1 MPQLRVTVASYNIH
15 IGIGR
20 DGQFAPSR
28 IASVLQELHAEVIA
42 LQEVQLGPR
51 TFNMFEYLRGAT
63 GLHGIARPA
72 LVHPV
77 HGEYGNALLT
87 RHRIKSADAIDLS
100 VEGHEPRSAIDVMLD
115 CDGAP
120 LRVVATHL
128 GLNPAERRVQVRRL
142 LDAIDATAAGAPTLL
157 AGDVN
162 EWFLWGRPLRW
173 LHAHFA
179 ATPAPRTF
187 PAGRPIFSLDRMWV
201 APRSYLQSVRAH
213 ASRLARIA
221 SDHLPI
227 VAELSSEPASRRES
241 TRPSAPQGSRT
252 A

>member
-1 MPQLRVTVASYNIH
+1 
-15 IGIGR
+15 
-20 DGQFAPSR
+20 
-28 IASVLQELHAEVIA
+28 
-42 LQEVQLGPR
+42 
-51 TFNMFEYLRGAT
+51 
-63 GLHGIARPA
+63 
-72 LVHPV
+72 VHPV

-87 RHRIKSADAIDLS
+87 RHRIKSADAVDLS
-100 VEGHEPRSAIDVMLD
+100 VAGHEPRSALDVFLD

-142 LDAIDATAAGAPTLL
+142 LDAIDATAVPAPTVL

-173 LHAHFA
+173 LHAHFS

-187 PAGRPIFSLDRMWV
+187 PAGRPMFALDRVWV
-201 APRSYLQSVRAH
+201 RPRSYLQGVRAH
-213 ASRLARIA
+213 ASELSRLA

-227 VAELSSEPASRRES
+227 VAQLRSP
-241 TRPSAPQGSRT
+241 G
-252 A
+252 

>member
-1 MPQLRVTVASYNIH
+1 MTQLRVTVASYNIH

-20 DGQFAPSR
+20 DGHFAPSR

-51 TFNMFEYLRGAT
+51 SFNMFEYLRTAT
-63 GLHGIARPA
+63 GLQGVARAA

-87 RHRIKSADAIDLS
+87 RHRIVSADAVDLS
-100 VEGHEPRSAIDVMLD
+100 VAGHEPRSAIDVMLD

-142 LDAIDATAAGAPTLL
+142 LDAIDASAVEAPTLL

-173 LHAHFA
+173 LHAHFS

-187 PAGRPIFSLDRMWV
+187 PAGRPMFALDRVWV
-201 APRSYLQSVRAH
+201 RPRSYLQSVRAH
-213 ASRLARIA
+213 GSTLSRVA

-227 VAELSSEPASRRES
+227 VAKLSSEPGTRR
-241 TRPSAPQGSRT
+241 
-252 A
+252 

>member
-1 MPQLRVTVASYNIH
+1 MAQLRVTVASYNIH

-20 DGQFAPSR
+20 DGHFAPHR
-28 IASVLQELHAEVIA
+28 TASVLQELHADVIA
-42 LQEVQLGPR
+42 LQEVQLGSPG
-51 TFNMFEYLRGAT
+51 FNMFEYLRTGT
-63 GLHGIARPA
+63 GLRGIARPT

-77 HGEYGNALLT
+77 HGDYGNALLT
-87 RHRIKSADAIDLS
+87 RHRIKTVQTVDLS
-100 VEGHEPRSAIDVMLD
+100 VAGHEPRAALDVSLD

-128 GLNPAERRVQVRRL
+128 GLHPGERREQVRRL
-142 LDAIDATAAGAPTLL
+142 LAAIDATADDVPTVL

-173 LHAHFA
+173 LHDHFS

-187 PAGRPIFSLDRMWV
+187 PAGRPVFALDRVWV
-201 APRSYLQSVRAH
+201 RPRSYLLGVRAH
-213 ASRLARIA
+213 TSELSRLA

-227 VAELSSEPASRRES
+227 VAQLGSEPQRQREE
-241 TRPSAPQGSRT
+241 RAVLRVHG
-252 A
+252 

>member
-1 MPQLRVTVASYNIH
+1 MAQLRVTVASYNIH

-20 DGQFAPSR
+20 DGHFAPHR
-28 IASVLQELHAEVIA
+28 TASVLQELHADVIA
-42 LQEVQLGPR
+42 LQEVQLGSPG
-51 TFNMFEYLRGAT
+51 FNMFEYLRTGT
-63 GLHGIARPA
+63 GLRGIARPT

-77 HGEYGNALLT
+77 HGDYGNALLT
-87 RHRIKSADAIDLS
+87 RHRIKAVQTVDLA
-100 VEGHEPRSAIDVMLD
+100 VAGHEPRAALDVSLD

-128 GLNPAERRVQVRRL
+128 GLHPGERREQVRRL
-142 LDAIDATAAGAPTLL
+142 LAAIDATADDAPTVL

-173 LHAHFA
+173 LHDHFS

-187 PAGRPIFSLDRMWV
+187 PAGRPVFALDRVWV
-201 APRSYLQSVRAH
+201 RPRSYLLGVRAH
-213 ASRLARIA
+213 ASELSRLA

-227 VAELSSEPASRRES
+227 VAQLASEPQRQRQRED
-241 TRPSAPQGSRT
+241 RAVPRVHG
-252 A
+252 

>member
-1 MPQLRVTVASYNIH
+1 MAQLRVTVASYNIH

-20 DGQFAPSR
+20 DGHFAPHR
-28 IASVLQELHAEVIA
+28 TASVLQELHADVIA
-42 LQEVQLGPR
+42 LQEVQLGSPG
-51 TFNMFEYLRGAT
+51 FNMFEYLRTGT
-63 GLHGIARPA
+63 GLRGIARPT

-77 HGEYGNALLT
+77 HGDYGNALLT
-87 RHRIKSADAIDLS
+87 RHRIKTVQTVDLA
-100 VEGHEPRSAIDVMLD
+100 VAGHEPRSALDVSLD

-128 GLNPAERRVQVRRL
+128 GLHPGERREQVRRL
-142 LDAIDATAAGAPTLL
+142 LAAIDATAGDAPTVL

-173 LHAHFA
+173 LHDHFS

-187 PAGRPIFSLDRMWV
+187 PAGRPVFALDRVWV
-201 APRSYLQSVRAH
+201 KPRSYLLGVRAH
-213 ASRLARIA
+213 ATELSRLA

-227 VAELSSEPASRRES
+227 VAQL
-241 TRPSAPQGSRT
+241 GSVG
-252 A
+252 

>member
-1 MPQLRVTVASYNIH
+1 MAQLRVTVASYNIH

-28 IASVLQELHAEVIA
+28 TASVLQELHAEVIA

-51 TFNMFEYLRGAT
+51 GFNMFEYLRTAT
-63 GLHGIARPA
+63 GLHGIARAA

-87 RHRIKSADAIDLS
+87 RHRIVSADAIDLS
-100 VEGHEPRSAIDVMLD
+100 VDGHEPRSAIDVLLD

-128 GLNPAERRVQVRRL
+128 GLIPAERRIQVRRL
-142 LDAIDATAAGAPTLL
+142 LDAIDAASIEAPTLL

-173 LHAHFA
+173 LHAHFS

-187 PAGRPIFSLDRMWV
+187 PAGRPMFALDRMWV
-201 APRSYLQSVRAH
+201 RPRSYLQSVRAH
-213 ASRLARIA
+213 ASALSRIA

-227 VAELSSEPASRRES
+227 VAQLSSEPATRREIPALS
-241 TRPSAPQGSRT
+241 VAQG
-252 A
+252 

>member
-28 IASVLQELHAEVIA
+28 TASVLQELHAEVIV

-51 TFNMFEYLRGAT
+51 GFNMFEYLRTAT
-63 GLHGIARPA
+63 GLHGIARPS
-72 LVHPV
+72 LVHPT

-87 RHRIKSADAIDLS
+87 RHRIVSADAIDLS

-120 LRVVATHL
+120 LRVLATHL

-142 LDAIDATAAGAPTLL
+142 LDAIDAAAVEAPTLL

-173 LHAHFA
+173 LHAHFS

-187 PAGRPIFSLDRMWV
+187 PAGRPMFALDRIWV
-201 APRSYLQSVRAH
+201 RPRSYLQNVRAH
-213 ASRLARIA
+213 ASERSRIA

-227 VAELSSEPASRRES
+227 VAQLSSEPSTRREIPALS
-241 TRPSAPQGSRT
+241 VAQG
-252 A
+252 